1 MKKKQTEILEL
12 ENPGNEMKN
21 AIVSINIKFD
31 QALERICEVK
41 DRLFEIIQ
49 REANTEKRMNKTEKS
64 LH

>member
-31 QALERICEVK
+31 QALERFCEVK

-49 REANTEKRMNKTEKS
+49 IEANIEKRMNKTEKS